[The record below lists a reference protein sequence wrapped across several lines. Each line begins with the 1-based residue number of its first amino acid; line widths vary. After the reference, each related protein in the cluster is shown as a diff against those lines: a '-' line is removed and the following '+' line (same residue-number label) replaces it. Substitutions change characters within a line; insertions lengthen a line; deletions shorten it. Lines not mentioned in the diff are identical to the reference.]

1 MEIPYT
7 VLIMN
12 DVDFLEQNAVD
23 AAINAHWQIA
33 IDYNKKISR
42 LDKKNLG
49 AQLRLGYAYIQLHKL
64 KEAKTAYKKVLRLQ
78 KGNQI
83 AEENL
88 ERIKILELRGAKKP
102 PKKDVKLDP
111 NLFLELPGKTKSS
124 TLVNLGQK
132 NTLAHLVIGQE
143 IFVKPKKRR
152 MEIRTEGNDYVGA
165 LPDDLSKRL
174 FLFMKAGSQYMA
186 FIKDVS
192 LSRIVVFIR
201 EEKRGKKVQ
210 RYSSFPR
217 NIQVDMAKVSTQ
229 EGSGDE
235 EGQDEDVLESDLE
248 KLAETLSSDEK
259 DLNLMYQ
266 AESRTD
272 DEDQEE

>member
-1 MEIPYT
+1 
-7 VLIMN
+7 MN

-102 PKKDVKLDP
+102 PKKPVKLDP

-132 NTLAHLVIGQE
+132 NALANLATGQQVE
-143 IFVKPKKRR
+143 LKTKKRK
-152 MEIRTEGNDYVGA
+152 MEIRTENNDYIGA

-174 FLFMKAGSQYMA
+174 SIFIRAGSEYA
-186 FIKDVS
+186 TFIKEVS
-192 LSRIVVFIR
+192 L
-201 EEKRGKKVQ
+201 
-210 RYSSFPR
+210 
-217 NIQVDMAKVSTQ
+217 
-229 EGSGDE
+229 
-235 EGQDEDVLESDLE
+235 
-248 KLAETLSSDEK
+248 
-259 DLNLMYQ
+259 
-266 AESRTD
+266 
-272 DEDQEE
+272 